1 MKRAAHTRTHAR
13 TQAEEVLLLI
23 AGQCKTD
30 VSAVVT
36 AN

>member
-1 MKRAAHTRTHAR
+1 MKRAAHTHTH

-23 AGQCKTD
+23 AGRCKTD